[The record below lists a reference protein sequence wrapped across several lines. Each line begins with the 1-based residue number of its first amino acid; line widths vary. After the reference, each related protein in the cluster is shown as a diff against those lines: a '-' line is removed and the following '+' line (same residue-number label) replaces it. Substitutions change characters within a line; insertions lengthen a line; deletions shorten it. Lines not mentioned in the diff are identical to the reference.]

1 MTIQDALVTL
11 FFGIGALLWIAIWID
26 ERRHRRRMDRDRAAW
41 AAMFTQSDR
50 LPTAPED
57 TLAPDRTPEDARQ
70 AYFDQSARTC
80 GGTVADY
87 IP

>member
-1 MTIQDALVTL
+1 MTVQNALVML
-11 FFGIGALLWIAIWID
+11 FSGIGALLWIAIWLD
-26 ERRHRRRMDRDRAAW
+26 EHRHRRRMERDRAAW

-57 TLAPDRTPEDARQ
+57 TLTTDNTPEDVRQ
-70 AYFDQSARTC
+70 AYIDQSARTC
-80 GGTVADY
+80 GGKVADY